1 MIYNY
6 DLTGIDDCFFSPDYG
21 IINNYLSLK
30 LYDKKVSIDVE
41 NMEIYISDPDILD
54 SHKMNYPD
62 SILSKIDCQDDCWC
76 FLKNLLI
83 DFCEVKMIAIEIM
96 IDDKEYYHTIGNFSV
111 GDKAFF
117 MHGYSS
123 NYTKAKL
130 RIFIVYSSKMEISF
144 HENDIVSITLNF
156 EEFLTKKEIE
166 NINEEMRLSIKSQDI
181 DFSIIN
187 SIKSAFFDV
196 DYFLNYFKDGFAIK
210 DYYGDK
216 DIDKIYS
223 FSL

>member
-144 HENDIVSITLNF
+144 HENDIVPITLNF

-196 DYFLNYFKDGFAIK
+196 DYFLNYFKDSFAIK

>member
-1 MIYNY
+1 M
-6 DLTGIDDCFFSPDYG
+6 FFSPDYG
-21 IINNYLSLK
+21 IIKNYLSLK
-30 LYDKKVSIDVE
+30 LYDKKVSIGVE

-54 SHKMNYPD
+54 NHKMNYPD
-62 SILSKIDCQDDCWC
+62 SILSKIDCRDDCWC

-83 DFCEVKMIAIEIM
+83 DFCEVKMISIEIM
-96 IDDKEYYHTIGNFSV
+96 IDDKEYYHTVGNFSI

-144 HENDIVSITLNF
+144 QENDIVPITLNF

-166 NINEEMRLSIKSQDI
+166 NINEEIRLSIQSQDI

-196 DYFLNYFKDGFAIK
+196 DYFLNYFKDAFAIK
-210 DYYGDK
+210 DYYENK

>member
-6 DLTGIDDCFFSPDYG
+6 DLTEIDDCFFSPDYG

-144 HENDIVSITLNF
+144 HENDIVPITLNF
-156 EEFLTKKEIE
+156 EEFLTKKR
-166 NINEEMRLSIKSQDI
+166 N
-181 DFSIIN
+181 
-187 SIKSAFFDV
+187 
-196 DYFLNYFKDGFAIK
+196 
-210 DYYGDK
+210 
-216 DIDKIYS
+216 
-223 FSL
+223 

>member
-144 HENDIVSITLNF
+144 HENDIVPITLNF

-196 DYFLNYFKDGFAIK
+196 DYFLNYFKDSFTIK

>member
-111 GDKAFF
+111 GDKEFF

-144 HENDIVSITLNF
+144 HENDIVPITLNF

-187 SIKSAFFDV
+187 SIKSAFF
-196 DYFLNYFKDGFAIK
+196 
-210 DYYGDK
+210 
-216 DIDKIYS
+216 
-223 FSL
+223 